1 MRKLLGTIIL
11 VLITIAIIAGIYM
24 KQDNIKTD
32 KNTNQTAI
40 QATEQKEEK
49 DSQKLLESEKKY
61 SMTNGGRFAKVGDIA
76 VYCDFENNIY
86 KFNLKE
92 KTGEKVYTPEDGLG
106 YMYFDGENIYYMPYY
121 YRGRGI
127 YKLSLD
133 GSAQKIYDGASLQ
146 LVLTDEKIYFIKQI
160 GYDDMNQKPQGDLCV
175 MNKDGSGVT
184 TLISNVRNY
193 FRIENNKIYYTD
205 NNTKGVFVA
214 GIDGQNSQELAT
226 GRTLIM
232 DVNSSSLTYID
243 YASGESLGLVDLNSG
258 NVKILGRFGG
268 SLKTED
274 GEIYVYTRKVYN
286 KTENTNNEEVSY
298 IDANL
303 VIDRQFTFMTIDS
316 NNNVEEGWK
325 KDNIMSNRYVCDNYL
340 YTDENKRIDIGSG
353 EEQDIG
359 LSNASYTSYINGIAY
374 TIMNQAE
381 YLKITD
387 LDTLESEEIQIL

>member
-24 KQDNIKTD
+24 KQDNVKTD

-286 KTENTNNEEVSY
+286 KTENTNNDEVSY

-303 VIDRQFTFMTIDS
+303 VIERQFTFMTIDS

-340 YTDENKRIDIGSG
+340 YTDENKRIDIRSG

>member
-92 KTGEKVYTPEDGLG
+92 KTGEKIYTPEDGLG

-133 GSAQKIYDGASLQ
+133 GSVEKIYDGASLQ
-146 LVLTDEKIYFIKQI
+146 LILTDEKIYFVKQI
-160 GYDDMNQKPQGDLCV
+160 GYDDINQKPQGDLCV

-205 NNTKGVFVA
+205 SNTKGVFVA
-214 GIDGQNSQELAT
+214 DIDGKNSRELAT
-226 GRTLIM
+226 GRTVVM
-232 DVNSSSLTYID
+232 NVNSNSLTYID
-243 YASGESLGLVDLNSG
+243 YAKGESLGLVDLNSG
-258 NVKILGRFGG
+258 NVKILGRFGS

-274 GEIYVYTRKVYN
+274 GEIYVYTRKVYD
-286 KTENTNNEEVSY
+286 KTENTNNEEVSN
-298 IDANL
+298 IDENL
-303 VIDRQFTFMTIDS
+303 VIESKFTFMTIDS
-316 NNNVEEGWK
+316 NNNVEERWK
-325 KDNIMSNRYVCDNYL
+325 KDGIMSNRYVCNNYL
-340 YTDENKRIDIGSG
+340 YTDENKRIDIRSG

-374 TIMNQAE
+374 TIMNDAE
-381 YLKITD
+381 YLKITN

>member
-92 KTGEKVYTPEDGLG
+92 KTGEKIYTPEDGLG

-133 GSAQKIYDGASLQ
+133 GSAEKIYDGASLQ
-146 LVLTDEKIYFIKQI
+146 LILTDEKIYFIKQI

-175 MNKDGSGVT
+175 MNKDGSGIT

-193 FRIENNKIYYTD
+193 FRI
-205 NNTKGVFVA
+205 
-214 GIDGQNSQELAT
+214 
-226 GRTLIM
+226 
-232 DVNSSSLTYID
+232 
-243 YASGESLGLVDLNSG
+243 
-258 NVKILGRFGG
+258 
-268 SLKTED
+268 
-274 GEIYVYTRKVYN
+274 
-286 KTENTNNEEVSY
+286 
-298 IDANL
+298 
-303 VIDRQFTFMTIDS
+303 
-316 NNNVEEGWK
+316 
-325 KDNIMSNRYVCDNYL
+325 NIFFN
-340 YTDENKRIDIGSG
+340 
-353 EEQDIG
+353 
-359 LSNASYTSYINGIAY
+359 YTSPLSYYIIY
-374 TIMNQAE
+374 I
-381 YLKITD
+381 
-387 LDTLESEEIQIL
+387 IL

>member
-214 GIDGQNSQELAT
+214 DIDGQNSQELAT

>member
-24 KQDNIKTD
+24 KQDNVKTD

-61 SMTNGGRFAKVGDIA
+61 SMTNGERFAKVGDIA

-92 KTGEKVYTPEDGLG
+92 KTGEKIYTPEDGLG

-214 GIDGQNSQELAT
+214 DIDGKNSQELAT

-286 KTENTNNEEVSY
+286 KTENTNNDEVSY

-303 VIDRQFTFMTIDS
+303 VIERQFTFMTIDS

-340 YTDENKRIDIGSG
+340 YTDENKRIDIRNG